1 MYERLKQLQRKAY
14 YYNGEIRSMKGMLK
28 ACWEKGKDPLDIN
41 DWQSYSPC
49 TGFHEEEQEC
59 DLYSY
64 QKYYAYLL
72 YFRKLLQITETEI
85 RKEKAK
91 IVQAQR
97 ANLPTKV
104 YKNKVQVFEGTKR
117 PLGDRPITPIIRKV
131 DDFMHDRQLNDRITY
146 VVGEENV
153 EVRFFDRD
161 KKIKGKILN
170 KEEVETYAKEHYN
183 GL

>member
-28 ACWEKGKDPLDIN
+28 SCWEKGKDPLDIN

-85 RKEKAK
+85 KKEKAK
-91 IVQAQR
+91 IVQAQK

-117 PLGDRPITPIIRKV
+117 ECYNFFKKE
-131 DDFMHDRQLNDRITY
+131 
-146 VVGEENV
+146 VGEVARHYWRTSRKSFEIDGNEWV
-153 EVRFFDRD
+153 FT
-161 KKIKGKILN
+161 K
-170 KEEVETYAKEHYN
+170 EVEHGKKEKRRK
-183 GL
+183 

>member
-28 ACWEKGKDPLDIN
+28 ICWEKGKDPLDIN

-85 RKEKAK
+85 KKEKAK
-91 IVQAQR
+91 IAAAQK
-97 ANLPTKV
+97 ANLPTGI
-104 YKNKVQVFEGTKR
+104 YKNGAKIFEGTKKECYEFFKEINEGIAR
-117 PLGDRPITPIIRKV
+117 RYKRSNQRYFEIN
-131 DDFMHDRQLNDRITY
+131 DDAYAF
-146 VVGEENV
+146 
-153 EVRFFDRD
+153 
-161 KKIKGKILN
+161 IKGAEYYGK
-170 KEEVETYAKEHYN
+170 KDKRRK
-183 GL
+183 